1 MKRVFAVF
9 ALALILAAPAQA
21 QTSKYVG
28 TWLYGTGADAVKV
41 LQLGIRDEHN
51 IGWGSAIGKDYV
63 PYLEVSKVNSSVCY
77 VMIQGA
83 WSDTTESRALFALG
97 QCGALVPTT
106 GYQEY
111 HAILVI
117 KKPGMGT
124 NFAADAQRQPFRFR
138 IERRFAP

>member
-1 MKRVFAVF
+1 MKRLLAVLCLLT
-9 ALALILAAPAQA
+9 LAVPASA
-21 QTSKYVG
+21 QTAKYVG
-28 TWLYGTGADAVKV
+28 TWLYGTGADELKV
-41 LQLGIRDEHN
+41 LSLGIRSEAN
-51 IGWGSAIGKDYV
+51 VGWGTAYGKDYV
-63 PYLEVSKVNSSVCY
+63 PYLEVSKANSTVCY

-83 WSDTTESRALFALG
+83 WSDTTESKALFALG
-97 QCGALVPTT
+97 QCPELVPSS

-111 HAILVI
+111 YAILVI